1 MMRILCPAMKSRP
14 RWLQLKKKLNKEAIP
29 KKKKIIISWAKSL
42 HRCFAKEYIQAATKY
57 VRSSQH
63 Q

>member
-29 KKKKIIISWAKSL
+29 KKKNNNKLGKK
-42 HRCFAKEYIQAATKY
+42 FA
-57 VRSSQH
+57 
-63 Q
+63 